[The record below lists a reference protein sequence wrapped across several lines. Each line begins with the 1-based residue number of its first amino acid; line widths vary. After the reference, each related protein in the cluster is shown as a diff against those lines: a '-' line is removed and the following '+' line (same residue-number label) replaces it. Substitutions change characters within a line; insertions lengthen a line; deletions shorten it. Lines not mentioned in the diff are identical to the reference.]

1 MCTLNWY
8 CFWVFRCCHFSVNY
22 VLIMCTFKCYS
33 WSTLNILRYSHLFC
47 AIYFQC
53 LLLSWVLRYHYFFL
67 FTMFIYYALLTY
79 IVWNTFFVFYVYSM
93 CTVKLSTKVPYYVLL
108 VCIVNLYCMKH
119 ICTVTSS
126 VNYVLIM
133 CTVTNVLSIVRCT
146 IYLGT
151 LTSFAYLYFKFLL
164 CEF

>member
-1 MCTLNWY
+1 
-8 CFWVFRCCHFSVNY
+8 
-22 VLIMCTFKCYS
+22 
-33 WSTLNILRYSHLFC
+33 
-47 AIYFQC
+47 
-53 LLLSWVLRYHYFFL
+53 
-67 FTMFIYYALLTY
+67 
-79 IVWNTFFVFYVYSM
+79 M

-126 VNYVLIM
+126 ENYVLIM